1 MILSASPTTL
11 QSDMSKSFAFSSRFN
26 YNNIR
31 LIQLLS
37 MNLIRHEINKR
48 NARIKGVQNTA
59 VTLNDFNI
67 GICSDLACR
76 QNAGANRCNL
86 WSVIGNSISLTILP
100 PNAGTMQTRFALS
113 FMVASTQCAATPV
126 FTLAAMVGA
135 SSEPTAVAPIRKPS
149 GL

>member
-86 WSVIGNSISLTILP
+86 WSVIGNQYLANNLTIKCRYHADEICTIIYGDINTVRR
-100 PNAGTMQTRFALS
+100 NAGFYL
-113 FMVASTQCAATPV
+113 
-126 FTLAAMVGA
+126 GGNGG
-135 SSEPTAVAPIRKPS
+135 RKF
-149 GL
+149 